1 MYSGAPYSVSP
12 EIGRRLKNGGR
23 GKAIHAQITRRNQ
36 GELNR
41 PVPLYANLS
50 HRGIR
55 TSRIRRYESLA
66 SLEGN
71 ASPRS
76 EGAVR
81 IARIGHAGLLFVAW
95 QTDRHKMNA
104 YLMSAPRKR
113 TRFYF
118 CGRNSEIYK
127 PYLTMCH
134 FSVHPTRCS

>member
-1 MYSGAPYSVSP
+1 M
-12 EIGRRLKNGGR
+12 
-23 GKAIHAQITRRNQ
+23 
-36 GELNR
+36 
-41 PVPLYANLS
+41 
-50 HRGIR
+50 R
-55 TSRIRRYESLA
+55 TSRIGRCEPLAQGDTNISHSGMRVIRIARRERFPSPGGRCSLCSEGDIPFVRREQFA

-104 YLMSAPRKR
+104 YPVSAPRKR
-113 TRFYF
+113 TRFNFY
-118 CGRNSEIYK
+118 GRSSEIYK

-134 FSVHPTRCS
+134 FSVHPTRYS